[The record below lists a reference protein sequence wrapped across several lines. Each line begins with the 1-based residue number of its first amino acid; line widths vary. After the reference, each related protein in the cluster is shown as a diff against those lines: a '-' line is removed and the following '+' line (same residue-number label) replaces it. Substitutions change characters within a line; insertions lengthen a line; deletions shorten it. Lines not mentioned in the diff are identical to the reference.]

1 LAGLRSVLLVLLIGP
16 VGARTTAHID
26 GDSWAALADPTA
38 TVGGDGTHRAA
49 LLRRLCR
56 RAAAGVW
63 EPCSAGE
70 GSPVLLVAPED
81 KSFALLPVQ
90 QQRKGA
96 THLYSTLIEAETLAR
111 VPSQWVHHIYR
122 AEEVGGVQRYRDVP
136 AELLRAEQ
144 YPSAPHAGPHKN
156 LFSVSPEAP
165 ARQML
170 ALNEL
175 AVRFLWLRAHEVSDS
190 SGEAFALP
198 VPSYALEPEWALGG

>member
-1 LAGLRSVLLVLLIGP
+1 M
-16 VGARTTAHID
+16 
-26 GDSWAALADPTA
+26 
-38 TVGGDGTHRAA
+38 
-49 LLRRLCR
+49 
-56 RAAAGVW
+56 
-63 EPCSAGE
+63 
-70 GSPVLLVAPED
+70 LLVAPED

-122 AEEVGGVQRYRDVP
+122 AEEVGGIQRYRDVP